1 MIIILEL
8 LGLCAAFIISGLIV
22 GSFLIWATELIDT
35 HFNTNF
41 HSDSALDKLYLTII
55 IGASLDIYKFFG
67 GSWF

>member
-8 LGLCAAFIISGLIV
+8 LRLCGAFIISSLIV
-22 GSFLIWATELIDT
+22 GSFLLWAIELIDT
-35 HFNTNF
+35 RLN
-41 HSDSALDKLYLTII
+41 DSAFDKLYLTII